1 VVLEK
6 MMGHIRL
13 SVVESTAKNTGPVL
27 ETKTRI
33 LNSTLESIDCAER
46 AALEVARRGGI
57 REATLEH
64 IGLAVHE
71 VVTNAIVHGN
81 RSNIQKKVV
90 VTISRTPDELRIL
103 ISDQGN
109 GFDPDSLLDPL
120 SPQGLLEGCGRGIY
134 LARTFM
140 DEFCVQP
147 DDAGGTTVTMIKYLS
162 SANAGR

>member
-1 VVLEK
+1 
-6 MMGHIRL
+6 MGNIRL
-13 SVVESTAKNTGPVL
+13 SVAESTARNTGPVL

-33 LNSTLESIDCAER
+33 LDSTLESIDCAES
-46 AALEVARRGGI
+46 AALEVARRGGC

-81 RSNIQKKVV
+81 RSNVQKKVV

-103 ISDQGN
+103 ISDQGD
-109 GFDPDSLLDPL
+109 GFDPDCLLDPL
-120 SPQGLLEGCGRGIY
+120 SPQGLLEGSGRGIY

-140 DEFCVQP
+140 DEFCAQP
-147 DDAGGTTVTMIKYLS
+147 DDAGGTTVTMVKHLS